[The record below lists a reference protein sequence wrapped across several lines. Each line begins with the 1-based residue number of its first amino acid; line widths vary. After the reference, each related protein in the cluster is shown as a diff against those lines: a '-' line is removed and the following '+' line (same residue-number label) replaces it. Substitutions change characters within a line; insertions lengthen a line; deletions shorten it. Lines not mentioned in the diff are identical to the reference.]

1 MNDGVALLLDR
12 MKTHPEEFIGVNGF
26 AYSKWGSL
34 MGAYTEHL
42 EPEDQQALTKG
53 LNALL
58 QQTFTE
64 KVMEEL
70 FEPKKSNLQQLR
82 EANAKAA
89 AEQMKALRLPL
100 DLGAKTVTLSG
111 AATGYSWDG
120 VTVTKTADTPIA
132 GVTQTL

>member
-12 MKTHPEEFIGVNGF
+12 MKTNPEEFIGANGF

-34 MGAYTEHL
+34 IGAYTEHL
-42 EPEDQQALTKG
+42 EPEDQKALTKG

-70 FEPKKSNLQQLR
+70 VEPKKLTTK
-82 EANAKAA
+82 EWDAKYNY
-89 AEQMKALRLPL
+89 PST
-100 DLGAKTVTLSG
+100 GAVSGTITLN
-111 AATGYSWDG
+111 
-120 VTVTKTADTPIA
+120 TPIA
-132 GVTQTL
+132 GVTQTA

>member
-1 MNDGVALLLDR
+1 MTMGVVKTMFDQFPKGGRMNDGVALLLDR
-12 MKTHPEEFIGVNGF
+12 MKTNPEEFIGANGF

-34 MGAYTEHL
+34 IGAYTEHL
-42 EPEDQQALTKG
+42 KPEDQKALTKG

-70 FEPKKSNLQQLR
+70 VEPKSDKWADSVMQ
-82 EANAKAA
+82 AKGITF
-89 AEQMKALRLPL
+89 RNT
-100 DLGAKTVTLSG
+100 GAGSGTITV
-111 AATGYSWDG
+111 
-120 VTVTKTADTPIA
+120 DTPIA